1 MMNGY
6 GMLEYADGRKYTGY
20 FRDNKM

>member
-1 MMNGY
+1 MNGY